1 MLEDS
6 ITLSILIGIWS
17 AYFIGHIILGFIAV
31 RQKKSFLDGL
41 TVFFQRQHLVL
52 TFSAVIITGY
62 IYSPVIKELIN
73 QAANYRYISD
83 LHFSQNV
90 NFPIIG
96 HYFVLWPLVAAI
108 VAIVLNLF
116 TIFLYNRRP
125 LQIVLCWLS
134 VVPLLFSF
142 CYIYYQWS
150 VGRSPFDQYF
160 YFGNLCPLIAI
171 VFIFTAM
178 FYIRKDEELVKSVD
192 RLR

>member
-1 MLEDS
+1 MIQRKQTIFL
-6 ITLSILIGIWS
+6 IL
-17 AYFIGHIILGFIAV
+17 AIL
-31 RQKKSFLDGL
+31 L
-41 TVFFQRQHLVL
+41 TV
-52 TFSAVIITGY
+52 GY
-62 IYSPVIKELIN
+62 IFAPVVKVEVN
-73 QAANYRYISD
+73 QAANYRYITELS
-83 LHFSQNV
+83 FSQNV